1 MRLWQQLARTEAIA
15 LVALFVAASLMAA
28 YGAIDA
34 IRSPGMFSPAGSA
47 QIGFF
52 GTLIFGVAP
61 VTLFGAPAYVYL
73 SRRGLATWRLVALV
87 ALAPVAMLLFVD
99 VGLAIIALLCG
110 STVAGLTHLVC
121 SRWAGPNNSS
131 KPTPLRGAA

>member
-1 MRLWQQLARTEAIA
+1 
-15 LVALFVAASLMAA
+15 MAA

-34 IRSPGMFSPAGSA
+34 TSSPGLFSPAASA

-52 GTLIFGVAP
+52 GTLLFGVAP

-73 SRRGLATWRLVALV
+73 ARRGLATWRVVALV
-87 ALAPVAMLLFVD
+87 ALAPVALLLFID
-99 VGLAIIALLCG
+99 MGLAIIALLCG
-110 STVAGLTHLVC
+110 STVAGLTHLIC
-121 SRWAGPNNSS
+121 IRWVGPNNSS